1 MSAENSL
8 PPAAVVPSQRRSAVK
23 KAFKLSLL
31 IVVICAAIWLSREAL
46 LRYTAQLWIVSDNLE
61 PADAIVILG
70 GGFDTRPFAAAE
82 DYKAGLA
89 RKILVAEVNLGKA
102 EKLGFVPSHS
112 VINRG
117 ILIKLG
123 VAEAD
128 IESFGGGLFSTFEE
142 AVALREWAVRTHARS
157 VIVPIEIFSSRRA
170 RWMLTRAL
178 AGTGTTV
185 QIQALDDPAYDRAD
199 WWKTHHGLISFQN
212 ELFKYIYYRFKY

>member
-1 MSAENSL
+1 MTAENSL
-8 PPAAVVPSQRRSAVK
+8 FPDTVPRQRGSMGK
-23 KAFKLSLL
+23 KAFTLSLL
-31 IVVICAAIWLSREAL
+31 IVVICASSWLNREAL
-46 LRYTAQLWIVSDNLE
+46 LWYAAQQWIVSDNLE

-70 GGFDTRPFAAAE
+70 GGIDTRPFAAAE
-82 DYKAGLA
+82 NYKAGLA

-102 EKLGFVPSHS
+102 EKLGLLPSHS
-112 VINRG
+112 AINRG

-123 VAEAD
+123 VPEAD

-142 AVALREWAVRTHARS
+142 GVALREWAVRTHARS

-170 RWMLTRAL
+170 HWMLTRAL

-185 QIQALDDPAYDRAD
+185 QIQALDDPSYDRAD
-199 WWKTHHGLISFQN
+199 WWKTHYGLISFQN